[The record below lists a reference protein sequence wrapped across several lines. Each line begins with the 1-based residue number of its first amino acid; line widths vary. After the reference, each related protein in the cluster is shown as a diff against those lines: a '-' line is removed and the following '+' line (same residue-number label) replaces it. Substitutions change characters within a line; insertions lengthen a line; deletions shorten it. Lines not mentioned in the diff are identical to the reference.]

1 MSIDKA
7 LYPAPTGMDQGVS
20 IEIED
25 PESVTINTG
34 DVEITLEPENDYGG
48 DFDSNLAEI
57 LDEGELA
64 TISSDLMELVDAD
77 ISSRKDW
84 AETFVKGLEVLGM
97 NYEERTQPWNG
108 ACGVFNHPDGSGH
121 QVSG

>member
-1 MSIDKA
+1 MANFDKA
-7 LYPAPTGMDQGVS
+7 LYPAPTGMDRGVS

-25 PESVTINTG
+25 PESVTIDTG

-64 TISSDLMELVDAD
+64 TISSG
-77 ISSRKDW
+77 S
-84 AETFVKGLEVLGM
+84 
-97 NYEERTQPWNG
+97 
-108 ACGVFNHPDGSGH
+108 SGH
-121 QVSG
+121 EL